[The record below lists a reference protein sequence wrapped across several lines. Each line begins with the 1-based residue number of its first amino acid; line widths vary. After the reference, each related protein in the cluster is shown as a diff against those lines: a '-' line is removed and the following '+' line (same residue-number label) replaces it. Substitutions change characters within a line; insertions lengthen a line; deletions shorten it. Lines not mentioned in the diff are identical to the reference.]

1 MKLLDDPI
9 RSETLTTDSRSQP
22 PTSELLDHVDP
33 LRVYGRVSQ
42 AVGLVIEA
50 YGRASSIGE
59 LCELGTGDARLMAEV
74 VGFKDDR
81 VLLMPLGDM
90 RGIGRGAL
98 MYPTGRKA
106 NVGVGPNLLGRVL
119 DGLGRPIDGKG
130 PLDTV
135 TEMPL
140 YADPINP
147 LDRSRISLPLDL
159 GIRAVNGLLTCGTG
173 QKMGIF
179 AGSGV
184 GKSVLMGMMARH
196 TAAEVNV
203 IALIGERGREVREFL
218 EKELKDGLSR
228 SVVVVATSDQ
238 PPLVRVRGALTAMA
252 IAEYFRSQRSHV
264 LLLMDSV
271 TRLAQAQREIGLAI
285 GEPPTTK
292 GYTPSV
298 FALLPKVLE
307 RVGMTLEGGSMTG
320 LFTIL
325 VEGDDMNDPISDMIR
340 SVLDGHIVL
349 SRTLANQNHFPAI
362 DVMSSVSRVMRDIAS
377 PEHVALARELVETL
391 SVYKQTED
399 LIQIGAY
406 KAGTNPKVDDAIQ
419 KMDAIRSYLCQ
430 GIDESATLGESVA
443 GLYQVLD
450 KAL

>member
-1 MKLLDDPI
+1 M
-9 RSETLTTDSRSQP
+9 
-22 PTSELLDHVDP
+22 ELLDGCVQSGSLTATSDILEQLDP
-33 LRVYGRVSQ
+33 IRVYGRVSQ
-42 AVGLVIEA
+42 AVGLVVEA

-59 LCELGTGDARLMAEV
+59 LCVIGKGDAKITAEV

-81 VLLMPLGDM
+81 VLLMPLGEM
-90 RGIGRGAL
+90 RGIARGAL
-98 MYPTGRKA
+98 VYATGRKA
-106 NVGVGPNLLGRVL
+106 TVGVGPHLLGRVL

-130 PLDTV
+130 PLGTC
-135 TEMPL
+135 EEAPL
-140 YADPINP
+140 YAEPINP
-147 LDRSRISLPLDL
+147 LARARISLPLDL
-159 GIRAVNGLLTCGTG
+159 GVRAVNGLLTCGTG

-184 GKSVLMGMMARH
+184 GKSVLLGMMARH
-196 TAAEVNV
+196 TGAEVNV

-218 EKELKDGLSR
+218 EKDLKEGLSR

-252 IAEYFRSQRSHV
+252 IAEYFRRQRSHV
-264 LLLMDSV
+264 LVLMDSV

-307 RVGMTLEGGSMTG
+307 RVGMTVEGGSMTG

-325 VEGDDMNDPISDMIR
+325 VEGDDLNDPISDMIR

-377 PEHVALARELVETL
+377 PEHVTLARELVETL
-391 SVYKQTED
+391 SIYKQTED

-406 KAGTNPKVDDAIQ
+406 KAGTNPKVDDAIG
-419 KMDAIRSYLCQ
+419 KMDSIRSYLCQ
-430 GIDESATLGESVA
+430 GIDEAVSLGESVA
-443 GLYQVLD
+443 DLYQVLG
-450 KAL
+450 KPL

>member
-1 MKLLDDPI
+1 MQLLDDGIAASSLNLEHLDPI
-9 RSETLTTDSRSQP
+9 
-22 PTSELLDHVDP
+22 
-33 LRVYGRVSQ
+33 RVYGRVSQ

-59 LCELGTGDARLMAEV
+59 LCVIGKNDAEVMAEV

-81 VLLMPLGDM
+81 VLLMPLGEM

-106 NVGVGPNLLGRVL
+106 TVDVGPQLLGRVL

-130 PLDTV
+130 PLGTG
-135 TEMPL
+135 EEIPL
-140 YADPINP
+140 HSDPINP
-147 LDRSRISLPLDL
+147 LDRARIALPLDL

-184 GKSVLMGMMARH
+184 GKSVLLGMMARH

-218 EKELKDGLSR
+218 EKDLKEGLSR
-228 SVVVVATSDQ
+228 SVVIVATSDQ

-252 IAEYFRSQRSHV
+252 IAEYFRSRRSHV

-307 RVGMTLEGGSMTG
+307 RVGMTVEGGSMTG

-325 VEGDDMNDPISDMIR
+325 VEGDDLNDPISDMIR

-377 PEHVALARELVETL
+377 SEHVTLARELVETL
-391 SVYKQTED
+391 SIYKQTED

-406 KAGTNPKVDDAIQ
+406 KAGANAKVDDAIG
-419 KMDAIRSYLCQ
+419 KIDSIRAFLCQ
-430 GIDESATLGESVA
+430 GMDEAVSLGESVA
-443 GLYQVLD
+443 GLYEVLG
-450 KAL
+450 KPL